1 MLSTASQDTLSHE
14 KNDDLDLL
22 VIIKIAFDFLKKN
35 GKKLLLASVVG
46 LFCGVILNFSFPKHY
61 TSRLLLESSV
71 LSNTE
76 VKALIEDWNS
86 LLNKRGHPYL
96 MRDFNCDEKTLENM
110 LALLAEPMNA
120 QNEALPGFILTVSLR
135 DTAKLQDLQAA
146 LQYGFSHND
155 YIRRRVD
162 QHRQAMLDQIKETD
176 AQIKKL
182 DSTGNF
188 IEGAVESVQKEKTPL
203 ILDISNLP
211 NTKVGLVERKSI
223 LEEKLEFVDGVLLI
237 QGFTGVKGPMP
248 GMFSFLVIGLAS
260 GFLIGYVLILLRT
273 LNQKISK
280 LGTN

>member
-1 MLSTASQDTLSHE
+1 MVSTPSQDALSQE

-22 VIIKIAFDFLKKN
+22 VIVKIAVDFLKKN
-35 GKKLLLASVVG
+35 GKKLLLTSIAG
-46 LFCGVILNFSFPKHY
+46 MFCGVILNFSFPKHY
-61 TSRLLLESSV
+61 TSRLLMESAV

-76 VKALIEDWNS
+76 VRAVIEDWSS
-86 LLNKRGHPYL
+86 LLSERGRPYL
-96 MRDFNCDEKTLENM
+96 MKDFNCDEKTVRNI

-120 QNEALPGFILTVSLR
+120 QNEAQPGFILTVSIR
-135 DTAKLQDLQAA
+135 DTANLQGVQSA

-162 QHRQAMLDQIKETD
+162 QHRQAMIDQIKETD

-211 NTKVGLVERKSI
+211 NTKVNLVERKSQ

-237 QGFTGVKGPMP
+237 QGFTRVTGPMP
-248 GMFSFLVIGLAS
+248 GLFSFLAIGLAG
-260 GFLIGYVLILLRT
+260 GFLIGYFLILLST
-273 LNQKISK
+273 LNRNLSK
-280 LGTN
+280 LSSN

>member
-1 MLSTASQDTLSHE
+1 MVSTPSQDALSQE

-22 VIIKIAFDFLKKN
+22 VIVKIAVDFLKKN
-35 GKKLLLASVVG
+35 GKKLLLTSIAG
-46 LFCGVILNFSFPKHY
+46 MFCGVILNFSYPKHY
-61 TSRLLLESSV
+61 TSRLLMESAV

-76 VKALIEDWNS
+76 VRAVIEDWS
-86 LLNKRGHPYL
+86 GLLSERGRPYL
-96 MRDFNCDEKTLENM
+96 MKDFNCDEKTVRNI

-120 QNEALPGFILTVSLR
+120 QNEAQPGFILTVSIR
-135 DTAKLQDLQAA
+135 DTANLQGVQSA

-162 QHRQAMLDQIKETD
+162 QHRQAMIDQIKETD

-211 NTKVGLVERKSI
+211 NTKVNLVERKSQ

-237 QGFTGVKGPMP
+237 QGFTRVTGPMP
-248 GMFSFLVIGLAS
+248 GLSSFLAIGLAG
-260 GFLIGYVLILLRT
+260 GFLIGYFLIRLST
-273 LNQKISK
+273 LNRNLSK
-280 LGTN
+280 LSSN